1 MSRHAVILVR
11 NTGRHDA
18 RVARIARTLRRDG
31 WSTTVLAVVS
41 AEDPDP
47 EIVVDGVPMRRL
59 APGAR
64 LRRGRAPAP
73 ATAGATPGPALGGA
87 PARPPAGARSLL
99 ARARRLVLSAD
110 FYGLA
115 FAVARKERPAVLH
128 CNDWNTM
135 WVGVA
140 ARALLGTRVV
150 YDAHE
155 LWPDRNGRPE
165 PRAWLLACEWLFV
178 RAAHAVM
185 TTSPAYA
192 AVMERRYG
200 VVAQV
205 VRNLPDSEPPAL
217 NGGPPADP
225 PTAVYVGGVTTSR
238 GLEQALEALARVP
251 GLRLRIVGTGRPDY
265 LAQLT
270 ALAERLSVADRV
282 RFEGPVAPADVPA
295 AAASAHV
302 GLALIQPDFLSYEL
316 TLPNKLF
323 EYLAAGVP
331 VLASD
336 LPAMREVV
344 EAHGAGR
351 VVAPRDVGA
360 IAAALA
366 EMVRPDAHAALRDA
380 AVAAGRR
387 LSWRHERER
396 LDAVYAAALR

>member
-1 MSRHAVILVR
+1 
-11 NTGRHDA
+11 
-18 RVARIARTLRRDG
+18 
-31 WSTTVLAVVS
+31 
-41 AEDPDP
+41 
-47 EIVVDGVPMRRL
+47 
-59 APGAR
+59 
-64 LRRGRAPAP
+64 
-73 ATAGATPGPALGGA
+73 
-87 PARPPAGARSLL
+87 
-99 ARARRLVLSAD
+99 
-110 FYGLA
+110 
-115 FAVARKERPAVLH
+115 
-128 CNDWNTM
+128 M

-200 VVAQV
+200 VPAAV
-205 VRNLPDSEPPAL
+205 VRNLPEAPAL
-217 NGGPPADP
+217 NGGPPDGP

-238 GLEQALEALARVP
+238 GLEQALEALPRVP
-251 GLRLRIVGTGRPDY
+251 ALRLRIVGAGRPDY
-265 LAQLT
+265 VAGLA
-270 ALAERLSVADRV
+270 ALAERLGVADRV
-282 RFEGPVAPADVPA
+282 RFEAPVAPAAVPA
-295 AAASAHV
+295 AAAPAHV

-360 IAAALA
+360 IASTLE
-366 EMVRPDAHAALRDA
+366 EMVRPDVHAALRRA
-380 AVAAGRR
+380 AAAAGRE
-387 LSWRHERER
+387 LTWAHERSR
-396 LDAVYAAALR
+396 LDAVYDRATSPAASG